1 MDFKTK
7 CKIIIMRKFEH
18 TDLAMLGGA
27 VTIIGLIVFSILT
40 QGTGDGGVLLL

>member
-27 VTIIGLIVFSILT
+27 SLIVASIIVNMYIHYSVT
-40 QGTGDGGVLLL
+40 A

>member
-18 TDLAMLGGA
+18 TDLAMIGIPA
-27 VTIIGLIVFSILT
+27 TIIGLIVFNLIT
-40 QGTGDGGVLLL
+40 QGSGDSYVIMF

>member
-27 VTIIGLIVFSILT
+27 GLIVASILFNMIYYS
-40 QGTGDGGVLLL
+40 GYGA